1 MDPANKSSG
10 PGSFIPVALDAMG
23 GDHGP
28 RETVAG
34 AVMAVKQG
42 GVAVALVGEPDAI
55 NPEIERLGAS
65 KLPIQ
70 VVRSSGV
77 VGEDESPVTA
87 FRSKPNASVFVAAGA
102 VKAGK
107 AAAFVSMGSTGA
119 SIAAATVVF
128 GTMEGVDRGALG
140 GPIVGYAP
148 KTVIIDLGTNV
159 DTRPQ
164 QLLDFAALGS
174 AMSRLIYGSDNP
186 RVAIL
191 SVGSEEGKGNRQV
204 RETTDLLKAS
214 SLNFIGNLEPGD
226 LTGDNAEVVL
236 CDGFVGNMVLK
247 LTEALGQA
255 VVTEIEAAVGR
266 TEAGAALARGVF
278 DKTNVLETH
287 GGGPLLGVNGV
298 AIVGHG
304 RSLAPSI
311 ANAIAT
317 AVIVVKTG
325 FVKASADE
333 LTRIRTEVLN

>member
-1 MDPANKSSG
+1 MDPANTSNG
-10 PGSFIPVALDAMG
+10 PDGFIPVALDAMG

-42 GVAVALVGEPDAI
+42 GVAVALVGDPDAI

-65 KLPIQ
+65 ELPIH

-174 AMSRLIYGSDNP
+174 VMSRLLYGSDNP
-186 RVAIL
+186 RVAML

-204 RETTDLLKAS
+204 RETSELLHAS

-247 LTEALGQA
+247 LTEGLGQSI
-255 VVTEIEAAVGR
+255 VRDIEATVGQ
-266 TEAGAALARGVF
+266 TESGAELARSVF

-311 ANAIAT
+311 ANAIGT
-317 AVIVVKTG
+317 AAIVVKTG

-333 LTRIRTEVLN
+333 LSRIRTEVLN

>member
-1 MDPANKSSG
+1 MDPTTKMSG
-10 PGSFIPVALDAMG
+10 PGGLIPIALDAMG

-34 AVMAVKQG
+34 AVLAVKQSP
-42 GVAVALVGEPDAI
+42 VAIALVGEPDLI
-55 NPEIERLGAS
+55 HPEIERLGAS
-65 KLPIQ
+65 NLPLQ

-77 VGEDESPVTA
+77 VAEDESPVTA

-148 KTVIIDLGTNV
+148 NTVIIDLGTNV

-174 AMSRLIYGSDNP
+174 VISRLIYGADNP

-191 SVGSEEGKGNRQV
+191 SVGSEAGKGNRQV
-204 RETTDLLKAS
+204 RETSELLNAS

-226 LTGDNAEVVL
+226 LTGGNAEVVI

-255 VVTEIEAAVGR
+255 IVTDIEAAVGQ
-266 TEAGAALARGVF
+266 TDSGAALARDVF
-278 DKTNVLETH
+278 DRTNVLEAL

-304 RSLAPSI
+304 RALAPSI

-317 AVIVVKTG
+317 AVTIVTTD

-333 LTRIRTEVLN
+333 LSKIRTEVLN

>member
-1 MDPANKSSG
+1 MDPTTNSSG
-10 PGSFIPVALDAMG
+10 PGGLITIALDAMG

-28 RETVAG
+28 PETVAG
-34 AVMAVKQG
+34 AVMAVRQSR
-42 GVAVALVGEPDAI
+42 VAIALVGDPDLI
-55 NPEIERLGAS
+55 HPEIERLGAS
-65 KLPIQ
+65 DLPLH
-70 VVRSSGV
+70 VVRSRGV

-128 GTMEGVDRGALG
+128 GTIEGVDRGALG

-148 KTVIIDLGTNV
+148 NTVIIDLGTNV

-174 AMSRLIYGSDNP
+174 VMSRLIYGTDFP

-191 SVGSEEGKGNRQV
+191 SVGSEDGKGNRQV
-204 RETTDLLKAS
+204 RETSELLNAS

-226 LTGDNAEVVL
+226 LPGGNAEVVV

-247 LTEALGQA
+247 LTEALGHA
-255 VVTEIEAAVGR
+255 IVSDIESAVGQ
-266 TEAGAALARGVF
+266 TSSGAALAQDVF
-278 DKTNVLETH
+278 DKTNVLEAL

-304 RSLAPSI
+304 RALAPSI

-317 AVIVVKTG
+317 AVTIVTTD

-333 LTRIRTEVLN
+333 LSKIRTEVLK